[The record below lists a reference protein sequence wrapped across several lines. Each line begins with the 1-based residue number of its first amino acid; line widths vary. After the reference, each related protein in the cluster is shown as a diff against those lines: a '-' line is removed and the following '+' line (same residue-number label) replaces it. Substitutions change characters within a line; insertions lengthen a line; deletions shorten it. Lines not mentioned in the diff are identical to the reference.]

1 MSDIQEP
8 EAARRYFSA
17 SLLMQGIPRAYAMLL
32 FSGSERLGWSLLG
45 CSFIG
50 CTFAIY
56 GLAAVVFTI
65 GFGSLLGFERHQFQ
79 SGFALL
85 NPLLSGLYVGWLT
98 TCHDLHPAAIGV
110 IWMASVLGTFFAT
123 VSLNSLSLRV
133 FGFSAHSIPSVLVTD
148 AVGLACRFVFGPA
161 IPYSAH
167 LSGLFDF
174 PFIAFDSDLLNS
186 VLKGFSAILYSG
198 NPLVGAIAMMSVLS
212 VSPISALIC
221 TASFLFGAGAL
232 FLFGLPLQS
241 ADVFGGFN
249 FVLIGVSLGAAYFVP
264 STGSLLLA
272 WMGAV
277 LTGVLGLALLELMR
291 PFGISPG
298 ALPYNLILASVLCA
312 LQRRSEARGLIPSP
326 CPGVITDSMA
336 HLTLLGRKRFPHLY
350 TPALSL
356 PFTGVRIV
364 TQGFDGE
371 ITHRGLWRHAIDFE
385 IETPDP
391 SGASHGSLEEY
402 EIVGTPV
409 VAPVSGWVTYV
420 EAQVHDNA
428 PGQNNAEQNWGN
440 VVVLRGESGFYTVL
454 AHLRQHSVAVE
465 VGEYVLVGQTVGL
478 CGSSGRS
485 PIPHLHVHLQLG
497 AHLGL
502 PTISFCFK
510 NYLQKT
516 VSGRWLFNTSGV
528 PSRNATVA
536 SPIQDEVLRDA
547 LYGILPGVY
556 RYRIKTGKHWELF
569 EEVQI
574 DFDTQGRYRFASVN
588 KDAKFFGFLS
598 DRVFYSTEFDGDGK
612 SIVALLYIGLARV
625 PCIKAKDTSWVDFVS
640 ALPFQIPPVRWFNKM
655 LEPFIGLFFKCYE
668 FQVTTVRDGF
678 IVQAKRKKSGGFLS
692 FSNAPHEVISA
703 LQPYKG
709 IVRLEAHFRNSGV
722 LQAEL
727 EHYTPFRK

>member
-8 EAARRYFSA
+8 EVVRRHFSA
-17 SLLMQGIPRAYAMLL
+17 SLLMHGIPRAYAMLL
-32 FSGSERLGWSLLG
+32 FSGSERLGWLLLG

-50 CTFAIY
+50 CKFAVY

-65 GFGSLLGFERHQFQ
+65 AFGSVLGFEGNQFE

-110 IWMASVLGTFFAT
+110 IWIASVLGTFVAT
-123 VSLNSLSLRV
+123 VGLNSLSLRV
-133 FGFSAHSIPSVLVTD
+133 LGFSAHSIPSVLVTD
-148 AVGLACRFVFGPA
+148 AVGLACRSVFGPA
-161 IPYSAH
+161 LPYSTNI
-167 LSGLFDF
+167 SGLFDF
-174 PFIAFDSDLLNS
+174 PFIASNSNLLNS
-186 VLKGFSAILYSG
+186 VLKGFGAILYSE
-198 NPLVGAIAMMSVLS
+198 NPLVGAMALMSVLS
-212 VSPISALIC
+212 VSPLSALIC
-221 TASFLFGAGAL
+221 VTSYLIGAGAL
-232 FLFGLPLQS
+232 FFFGLPLQS
-241 ADVFGGFN
+241 ADIFGGFN

-264 STGSLLLA
+264 STASLLLA

-312 LQRRSEARGLIPSP
+312 LARRSEARGLIPSP

-336 HLTLLGRKRFPHLY
+336 HQSLLGRKRFPHLC

-364 TQGFDGE
+364 TQGFEGD
-371 ITHRGLWRHAIDFE
+371 ITHRGAWRHAIDFE
-385 IETPDP
+385 IETPDLSRP
-391 SGASHGSLEEY
+391 CHSSLEAY
-402 EIVGTPV
+402 QIIGTPV
-409 VAPVSGWVTYV
+409 VAPISGWVTYV

-440 VVVLRGESGFYTVL
+440 VVVLQSNFGFYAVL
-454 AHLRQHSVAVE
+454 AHLQKESVSVK

-485 PIPHLHVHLQLG
+485 PLPHLHVHTQLG

-502 PTISFCFK
+502 PTIPFCFK
-510 NYLQKT
+510 NYLQMT
-516 VSGRWLFNTSGV
+516 AGGRWFFNTSGV
-528 PSRNATVA
+528 PSANTTVA
-536 SPIQDEVLRDA
+536 SPIQDDALRDA
-547 LYGILPGVY
+547 FYGILPGVY
-556 RYRIKTGKHWELF
+556 RYRIKTGKDWELY
-569 EEVQI
+569 EEIQI
-574 DFDTQGRYRFASVN
+574 DFDTQGRYRVASLN
-588 KDAKFFGFLS
+588 KNARFYGFLS
-598 DRVFYSTEFDGDGK
+598 DRVFYSTEFEGNGK

-625 PCIKAKDTSWVDFVS
+625 PCIEAKNTVWVDFVS

-655 LEPFIGLFFKCYE
+655 LEPFIGLIFKCYE

-678 IVQAKRKKSGGFLS
+678 IVQAKRQKSGGF
-692 FSNAPHEVISA
+692 SNAPYEVISA
-703 LQPYKG
+703 LQPHKG
-709 IVRLEAHFRNSGV
+709 IVRLEAHFRHSSV